1 MHRVVLIGDENNS
14 VFKGTEQECKT
25 FMIMKARTIAS
36 TDQKQ
41 YEQYI
46 HDITEDGE
54 LNTVNPKRNFKIKE
68 IDGN

>member
-1 MHRVVLIGDENNS
+1 MHVVIFNDNETPIYW
-14 VFKGTEQECKT
+14 GTKLECNT
-25 FMIMKARTIAS
+25 YLIMKARTIAS

>member
-1 MHRVVLIGDENNS
+1 MRVVIFNDNETPIYCGTILDCNTYLIM
-14 VFKGTEQECKT
+14 Q
-25 FMIMKARTIAS
+25 ARTLAS

-54 LNTVNPKRNFKIKE
+54 
-68 IDGN
+68 